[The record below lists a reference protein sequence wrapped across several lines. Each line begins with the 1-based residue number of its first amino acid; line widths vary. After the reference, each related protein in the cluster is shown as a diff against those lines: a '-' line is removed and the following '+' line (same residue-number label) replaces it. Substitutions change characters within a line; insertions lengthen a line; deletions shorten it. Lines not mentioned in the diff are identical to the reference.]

1 MGLATKAIRGWREL
15 VIGPGLAV
23 SRASGRWEDAHE
35 RRARGSRLYDL
46 SIPCRG
52 GADREGGAAA
62 PARGLREH
70 PARDDLPLLV
80 GGRDR
85 ARRGGRD
92 DHQDAS
98 IARGGG
104 AGGREGVALVHDAC
118 DPGAA
123 DRGRGGGL
131 SGLADEGDG
140 KTVAVIPGREGASP
154 ESISTTA
161 AELAPFVRHCVLCDY
176 GFRAPRFA
184 RPRNDKLVNT

>member
-23 SRASGRWEDAHE
+23 SRASGRWENAHE
-35 RRARGSRLYDL
+35 RRARGFRLYDL

-52 GADREGGAAA
+52 GADREGGAGA

-92 DHQDAS
+92 DHQDPRV
-98 IARGGG
+98 ARGGG
-104 AGGREGVALVHDAC
+104 AGGREGDALVHDAR
-118 DPGAA
+118 DPRAA
-123 DRGRGGGL
+123 DRGRGGGV
-131 SGLADEGDG
+131 SGVADEGDG
-140 KTVAVIPGREGASP
+140 KTVAVIPGRAEGASP
-154 ESISTTA
+154 ESITANLSLRVTTS
-161 AELAPFVRHCVLCDY
+161 
-176 GFRAPRFA
+176 
-184 RPRNDKLVNT
+184 RPVAMDSG